1 MNGDTWENE
10 GGERSEGKT
19 VPATFL
25 YWGMTQPNA
34 EVCVCCKVYRF
45 GTIQTRKSNIS
56 GLIYNFNKYLEKCIF
71 LAQNAGWD
79 VEGGERRSNG
89 INCLLGRARKENR
102 GGGKER
108 ERRIA

>member
-1 MNGDTWENE
+1 M
-10 GGERSEGKT
+10 
-19 VPATFL
+19 
-25 YWGMTQPNA
+25 Y
-34 EVCVCCKVYRF
+34 
-45 GTIQTRKSNIS
+45 
-56 GLIYNFNKYLEKCIF
+56 F

-108 ERRIA
+108 EPHCVDGKSRRGGWWIVAGLPAQPTFVAIKQKKLFVRVLKAMHLGSICSQHDAKKC